1 MEPRSKRRKGNRG
14 LAGRVGNGREG
25 VLTRTRQM
33 EQDGWGPV
41 PQKTSENNPSADY
54 QGVCSGWTRGKTTMM
69 PAEFPSLGPGTGLI
83 KGNSMNEGGRPRSLV
98 SASFPGRERKESP
111 SDAGAILYR
120 SEPSA
125 VLASS
130 DRYACISAIPGHR
143 RRKGCR
149 DTFQASVRGDGT
161 PCQQYNIGP
170 SGCTPGGP
178 NPESRAKERTGD
190 AWGRAGSRYLPRTG
204 VLLFIVFTEGSQTS
218 SVYYKWPGLLWQFCD
233 WAFGSRRPNRLKLK
247 PQNVPV
253 YALSISLASSVGEML
268 AAWPAIDLFRP
279 DPKVAITAT
288 LRKVMFLKFGREE
301 VRSYNRIPSVLIRPK
316 TILLPMGNRKITR
329 LFETIMNL
337 NNLLMVYECI
347 ESDLGDLTHDPGL
360 DKTTL
365 DGLHLME
372 LERRSMKLDQGTFFF
387 PHMGILFVPRHP
399 SKRPIQIPPPRDQI
413 LDKSMALALEDSFHL
428 LFPDDSIH
436 SFRMGEGHH
445 TLSRNLEDNWQAAGY
460 GKGKTERSI
469 GIPRGTVASPILI
482 NIFLH
487 VLDAFVQHHLCDIL
501 FREEGGKYVR
511 YCDHLLFGLNKPS
524 MAFAEHVD
532 RRLKDFAGE
541 VLGITLR
548 TEIVIA
554 PASTIFL
561 GIKLTLPQS
570 PEEKIRLEAP
580 VLIERLFRIQ
590 ILSPSGNSTNWGSF
604 GYTENE
610 IELVKREL
618 KLGLYFQIAR
628 LQRISPLDVP
638 ELYGE
643 DLEKLVNSGRIRTPY
658 ITSREIQEIGSQFLE
673 KEKRGRCI
681 LTKMSNDSCAVFGC
695 GGKGVGVHPVENVK
709 DYFGFLGDIILGEG
723 DHSFQTGMD
732 ASRWREQIP
741 LCVEHQ
747 KKMHDGEL
755 ELLDLSM
762 MPIIGGFQVV
772 ARNTYNKY
780 AEGALERN
788 GFLIRLPAR

>member
-1 MEPRSKRRKGNRG
+1 
-14 LAGRVGNGREG
+14 
-25 VLTRTRQM
+25 
-33 EQDGWGPV
+33 
-41 PQKTSENNPSADY
+41 
-54 QGVCSGWTRGKTTMM
+54 
-69 PAEFPSLGPGTGLI
+69 
-83 KGNSMNEGGRPRSLV
+83 
-98 SASFPGRERKESP
+98 
-111 SDAGAILYR
+111 
-120 SEPSA
+120 
-125 VLASS
+125 
-130 DRYACISAIPGHR
+130 
-143 RRKGCR
+143 
-149 DTFQASVRGDGT
+149 
-161 PCQQYNIGP
+161 
-170 SGCTPGGP
+170 
-178 NPESRAKERTGD
+178 
-190 AWGRAGSRYLPRTG
+190 
-204 VLLFIVFTEGSQTS
+204 
-218 SVYYKWPGLLWQFCD
+218 
-233 WAFGSRRPNRLKLK
+233 
-247 PQNVPV
+247 
-253 YALSISLASSVGEML
+253 
-268 AAWPAIDLFRP
+268 
-279 DPKVAITAT
+279 
-288 LRKVMFLKFGREE
+288 MFLKFGREE

-337 NNLLMVYECI
+337 NNLLMAYECI
-347 ESDLGDLTHDPGL
+347 ESDLGDPTHDPGL

-428 LFPDDSIH
+428 LFPDDPIH

-445 TLSRNLEDNWQAAGY
+445 TLSRNLEDNWQAVRILLKSDVLECFDSISHKKLIEELSRYIDDDRFFNLLDQFLKAGY

-610 IELVKREL
+610 IV
-618 KLGLYFQIAR
+618 
-628 LQRISPLDVP
+628 
-638 ELYGE
+638 
-643 DLEKLVNSGRIRTPY
+643 EK
-658 ITSREIQEIGSQFLE
+658 
-673 KEKRGRCI
+673 
-681 LTKMSNDSCAVFGC
+681 
-695 GGKGVGVHPVENVK
+695 
-709 DYFGFLGDIILGEG
+709 
-723 DHSFQTGMD
+723 
-732 ASRWREQIP
+732 
-741 LCVEHQ
+741 
-747 KKMHDGEL
+747 
-755 ELLDLSM
+755 
-762 MPIIGGFQVV
+762 
-772 ARNTYNKY
+772 
-780 AEGALERN
+780 
-788 GFLIRLPAR
+788 